1 MIELRNPDTDEV
13 YRIRS
18 VPLAEAHELRRN
30 GVIMYD
36 YTKLTAMN
44 TCPTWG
50 TLRYGLHKTEIPL
63 DQGGR
68 NLAIECGSACHD
80 FFAALRWWH
89 LMHEQP
95 EGWSVDSIYE
105 QMIKHF
111 GKERVD
117 SMFAV
122 AQDSDRVNNA
132 QLFAL
137 DALHSTG
144 YYDDPNDRRRTMSNM
159 ESSCLVYADNYFKR
173 DMPVFVKG
181 DLIGIEI
188 PFVLEVTAEDA
199 YLEDMPPQRAYY
211 CGRIDGVHKYG
222 GDIIVAEN
230 KTASRLSDVWRMA
243 FAINNQ
249 VTGYTIAAS
258 VLFGEDVSS
267 AAVMGVQI
275 PLPKS
280 FHDGVAFEFVTRSE
294 SDRIR
299 WCEWFFHSVAAYEA
313 YVPRPTLAPRYP
325 HSCNRF
331 FSACQFIPYCALP
344 REEQAQAIADMR
356 MDEWSPLDHIDEKG
370 EAE

>member
-1 MIELRNPDTDEV
+1 MIELRNSDTDEV
-13 YRIRS
+13 YRIRA
-18 VPLAEAHELRRN
+18 VPLSEALELRKR
-30 GVIMYD
+30 GVVMYD

-89 LMHEQP
+89 LLEQHGTLDVEDIWHE
-95 EGWSVDSIYE
+95 
-105 QMIKHF
+105 MTKHF
-111 GKERVD
+111 GKERVE
-117 SMFAV
+117 SMCSV
-122 AQDSDRVNNA
+122 PQDSDRVNNA

-137 DALHSTG
+137 DALHSSG
-144 YYDDPNDRRRTMSNM
+144 YYDDPSDRRRTMSNM

-188 PFVLEVTAEDA
+188 PFVLEVSVHDEI
-199 YLEDMPPQRAYY
+199 LEDMPPLRAYY

-222 GDIIVAEN
+222 PDIIVAEN
-230 KTASRLSDVWRMA
+230 KTASRISDVWRMA
-243 FAINNQ
+243 FAVNHQI
-249 VTGYTIAAS
+249 TGYTIAAS
-258 VLFGEDVSS
+258 VLFGENITS
-267 AAVMGVQI
+267 AAVMGVQV

-280 FHDGVAFEFVTRSE
+280 MYDGLAFEFVTRSE

-299 WCEWFFHSVAAYEA
+299 WCEWFFHSVASYEA
-313 YVPRPTLAPRYP
+313 YVARPTHAPRYP
-325 HSCNRF
+325 HSCNRY
-331 FSACQFIPYCALP
+331 FSACQFIPYCTLP
-344 REEQAQAIADMR
+344 RDEQQRAIEGMHVN
-356 MDEWSPLDHIDEKG
+356 EWSPLDHIAEKG